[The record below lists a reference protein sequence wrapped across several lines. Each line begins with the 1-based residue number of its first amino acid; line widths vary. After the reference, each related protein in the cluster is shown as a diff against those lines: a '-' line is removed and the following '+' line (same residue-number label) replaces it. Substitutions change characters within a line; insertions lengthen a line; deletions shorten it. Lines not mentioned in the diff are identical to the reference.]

1 MRCLFLRVILKLRL
15 QVNTKLKAATVKLK
29 KTREERDQFDE
40 ASNQI
45 VLHLKTKV
53 NFLLVSSLYELKTH
67 YGSTVFTSLFLFS
80 GISLPQEDELSR
92 SLASCK
98 VEASTVSAWISFLE
112 DTWKLQSLFEE
123 LKEKQAKYVGSLPE
137 RHILITNNHAQ
148 IL

>member
-1 MRCLFLRVILKLRL
+1 MLVLRVILKLRL

-67 YGSTVFTSLFLFS
+67 YGSTVFTCLFLFS
-80 GISLPQEDELSR
+80 DISLRLYLRKMNSQDPL
-92 SLASCK
+92 LH
-98 VEASTVSAWISFLE
+98 
-112 DTWKLQSLFEE
+112 
-123 LKEKQAKYVGSLPE
+123 AK
-137 RHILITNNHAQ
+137 
-148 IL
+148 

>member
-53 NFLLVSSLYELKTH
+53 NFLLVYSL
-67 YGSTVFTSLFLFS
+67 
-80 GISLPQEDELSR
+80 
-92 SLASCK
+92 
-98 VEASTVSAWISFLE
+98 
-112 DTWKLQSLFEE
+112 
-123 LKEKQAKYVGSLPE
+123 
-137 RHILITNNHAQ
+137 
-148 IL
+148 